1 MSTNKMWGGRFAAG
15 PAAIMGE
22 ITPSIDFDK
31 RLAGEDLAGSRA
43 HARMLANE
51 GIISRDDA
59 AAILSGLDRIE
70 AEIADGKFVFDR
82 ALEDIHLN
90 IEARLAALIGPAAG
104 RLHTA
109 RSRNDQVV
117 TDLRLWVRAACG
129 RAEDGLL
136 ALQRALLSQAD
147 KHAGTIMPGFTHMQ
161 PAQPVTFGHHL
172 LAYIEM
178 FGRDRS
184 RFEDAKKRLNESPL
198 GGAALAGTSFPI
210 DREFTARTLGFAR
223 PMRNSMDAISA
234 RDFALEY
241 LAACAIAAVNLSRLA
256 GELVQWSTPA
266 FGFVKLSDAFTT
278 GSSIMP
284 QKRNP
289 DAAELIRGKTGR
301 VLGDFVALA
310 SVVKGLV
317 LTYGTDLQEDKER
330 VFDAADTVELCLA
343 AMTAMIAD
351 LSAQPEAM
359 RMAAEAGFPTAT
371 DLADWIVR
379 VLKKP
384 FREAHHIAGSLV
396 RRAEEKGVPLDKLP
410 LEEMQAV
417 EPAITE
423 AVLEVLSLEASVR
436 SRMSL
441 GGTAPAR
448 VLEQVHFWRE
458 KLK

>member
-1 MSTNKMWGGRFAAG
+1 MSSNKMWGGRFESG

-43 HARMLANE
+43 HARMLASE
-51 GIISRDDA
+51 GIISKDDGQV
-59 AAILSGLDRIE
+59 ILKGLDQIE
-70 AEIADGKFVFDR
+70 KEIAEGGFVFKR
-82 ALEDIHLN
+82 ELEDIHLN
-90 IEARLAALIGPAAG
+90 IEARLTDIIGPAAG
-104 RLHTA
+104 KLHTA

-117 TDLRLWVRAACG
+117 TDFRLWVRAACE
-129 RAEDGLL
+129 RTDQGLQD
-136 ALQRALLSQAD
+136 LQRALLAQAD
-147 KHAGTIMPGFTHMQ
+147 KHSGTIMPGFTHMQ
-161 PAQPVTFGHHL
+161 PAQPVTFGHHM
-172 LAYIEM
+172 LAYVEM
-178 FGRDRS
+178 FGRDRG
-184 RFEDAKKRLNESPL
+184 RFEDARKRMNESPL
-198 GGAALAGTSFPI
+198 GAAALAGTSFAI
-210 DREFTARTLGFAR
+210 DRDNTAMALGFAR

-241 LAACAIAAVNLSRLA
+241 LAACTILATNLSRLA

-266 FGFVKLSDAFTT
+266 FAFVKLSDAFTT

-310 SVVKGLV
+310 TVVKGLV
-317 LTYGTDLQEDKER
+317 LAYGTDLQEDKER

-343 AMTAMIAD
+343 AMAAMIAD
-351 LSAQPEAM
+351 LTAQPDKM
-359 RMAAEAGFPTAT
+359 RAAAEPGYPTAT
-371 DLADWIVR
+371 DLADWLVR

-384 FREAHHIAGSLV
+384 FREAHHIAGSIVKL
-396 RRAEEKGVPLDKLP
+396 AETKGVTLEQLP
-410 LEEMQAV
+410 VTDMQTI
-417 EPAITE
+417 EPAITKD
-423 AVLEVLSLEASVR
+423 VLTVLSLESSVH

-448 VLEQVHFWRE
+448 VKEQIAYW
-458 KLK
+458 KAQLK